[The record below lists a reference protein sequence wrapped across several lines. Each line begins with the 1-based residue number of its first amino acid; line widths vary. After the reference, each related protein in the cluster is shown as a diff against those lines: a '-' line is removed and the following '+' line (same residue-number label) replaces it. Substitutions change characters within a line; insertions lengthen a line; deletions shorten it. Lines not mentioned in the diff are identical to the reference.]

1 VVRASDSQCRS
12 RDSPGFD
19 DPSIHR
25 HSGVRGPADETVLK
39 VSLIATCAGVLPG
52 LEEGSDHY
60 QRTSSLL
67 EAVVE
72 AVNPFVFYSALWECV
87 AANATVRQVEAFNQV
102 LWIRYYLF
110 WILP

>member
-1 VVRASDSQCRS
+1 
-12 RDSPGFD
+12 
-19 DPSIHR
+19 
-25 HSGVRGPADETVLK
+25 VLK
-39 VSLIATCAGVLPG
+39 VSLISTCAGVLPG

-87 AANATVRQVEAFNQV
+87 AANATVRRVEAFKQFCLSGTISLDPTIKLV
-102 LWIRYYLF
+102 KV
-110 WILP
+110 PK

>member
-1 VVRASDSQCRS
+1 MLN
-12 RDSPGFD
+12 
-19 DPSIHR
+19 
-25 HSGVRGPADETVLK
+25 TVHILAAN
-39 VSLIATCAGVLPG
+39 VSLIDPCAGVLPG

-87 AANATVRQVEAFNQV
+87 AANATVRRVEAFKSVVDPV
-102 LWIRYYLF
+102 LFSLDPTIKLVKVPR
-110 WILP
+110 